1 MRSSVEVNRLLALN
15 EGERFFELSLD
26 MLAIVGYDGYF
37 KRLNPAWETS
47 LGWTRAELMAVPY
60 LDFVHPA
67 DRDLTTLEAQRIS
80 EKEHPCLQF
89 ENRYRCKD
97 GSYRWLYWSSNP
109 FPSEQ
114 VRFAVAKDITL
125 RKEAEIALV
134 KALAEVQE
142 LSGLLPICAWCKKV
156 RDDRG
161 YWGKIEEFVMGRT
174 KAQFTHSICP
184 DCRTRI
190 LREEPE

>member
-1 MRSSVEVNRLLALN
+1 MRSSVEVNHLLALS
-15 EGERFFELSLD
+15 EAERFFELSLD

-37 KRLNPAWETS
+37 KRLNPAWEAS
-47 LGWTRAELMAVPY
+47 LGWTRTELMAVPY

-67 DRDLTTLEAQRIS
+67 DRDSTTLEAQRIS
-80 EKEHPCLQF
+80 EEGHPCLRF

-97 GSYRWLYWSSNP
+97 GSYRWLYWSSSP
-109 FPSEQ
+109 FPSE
-114 VRFAVAKDITL
+114 RLRYAVAKDITA

-134 KALAEVQE
+134 EALAEVHE

-156 RDDRG
+156 RDDHG
-161 YWGKIEEFVMGRT
+161 YWGKIEDYIEGRT

-184 DCRTRI
+184 DCKARA
-190 LREEPE
+190 LGEEPV